1 MITTGHLE
9 SGAVTVVARGTGES
23 LGFAYTVSGQGGQQQ
38 RWLLYRDP
46 QNAFDI
52 KPPPAT
58 MASWSLADWQEK
70 VPTLWRPGSLYV
82 WALADVYRHGEVRGG
97 VEWTKIPP
105 ALKLPKPRFFGGM
118 GDEFQL
124 DPGGGRAIDVL
135 QGGIRGL
142 AYSLGGVLDE
152 ASVEYWALP
161 ADFCA
166 AGKNALLGIA
176 LGSAEAKSLPQFVDV
191 ANRAWGPGSALV
203 ITGCTNYR
211 GDRAPAAP

>member
-9 SGAVTVVARGTGES
+9 SGAVAVVARGTGES
-23 LGFAYTVSGQGGQQQ
+23 LGFAYTVSSQGGQQQ

-52 KPPPAT
+52 KPPPAS
-58 MASWSLADWQEK
+58 MVSWSLADWKAK
-70 VPTLWRPGSLYV
+70 VPALWRPGSLYV
-82 WALADVYRHGEVRGG
+82 WAQADVVRHGEVRGG

-105 ALKLPKPRFFGGM
+105 ESMLPKPRFFGGM
-118 GDEFQL
+118 DDDFQL
-124 DPGGGRAIDVL
+124 DPGGGKAIDVL
-135 QGGIRGL
+135 QGAARGL
-142 AYSLGGVLDE
+142 AYSHRGVLDQS
-152 ASVEYWALP
+152 SVEYWVLP
-161 ADFCA
+161 ADFSP
-166 AGKNALLGIA
+166 AGRNALLGIA
-176 LGSAEAKSLPQFVDV
+176 PGSEKAASLPQFIEV